1 MNRALAA
8 TVLLG
13 AACALAPSSAWAGD
27 LFSSIDAVAAELRAP
42 DAARRRDAVDK
53 LDAWPGDESHSLLL
67 VALGDADADV
77 RAHAAASIGRHRVM
91 EALPRLIGA
100 LGDPDAHLRASAA
113 EALGALLGGG
123 ASEPSKDAL
132 RAVDTLERA
141 LGDGEHEVR
150 EAAVVALGRLPP
162 NLGKRTAVAL
172 TGRLDDE
179 AAGVRQRAAEVLGR
193 MREARAVVPLLA
205 RLGDTTRE
213 VRAAALD
220 ALAALG
226 DARAVPAIVRMLKDP
241 ADDVRA
247 SAVAALGRLQA
258 KSAVG
263 PLVEVL
269 QRGPNGG
276 SSDALRARATFA
288 LGQIGTTA
296 SIEALVTALHR
307 DELQVAAK
315 EALVRVGA
323 RAVAPLCAHLGDA
336 QPDLASV
343 YVELLSALGNPEAT
357 PALLD
362 ELGRGRVPAE
372 NVVDALGAMLRAPG
386 GNNDKRLMV
395 TLVSL
400 LSAPSGIVRRHAA
413 EALRGSVDARAISVL
428 AAATSDDERDVR
440 VIAIGELGRLGAREA
455 LGELEHALGS
465 PDESTAAA
473 AARALGQLGDRRA
486 VDPLVAALSRTERRV
501 RREAA
506 DALARVADGGATPS
520 LLRAV
525 RTAAPDRR
533 ATAIVALGGVV
544 RHRPDATARE
554 LLFGYVESND
564 TAAALAALDALGAM
578 GDRAAVPR
586 LQHLVES
593 RFDDDV
599 RGRALAALGDIGG
612 DEAARTLVSMLAGD
626 YGDPRVRAEAAWAL
640 GKLKKADGAA
650 INGLTA
656 ALHASA
662 PSVRANAAAAL
673 YRLGRAP
680 DELLRLV
687 DDRDPAVRGNAALA
701 LARSSKARGSLGR
714 LAERDDDR
722 FARAAAKRAVGP
734 NAAPAP
740 SSDWIALDVVDFDGA
755 PLGDTGYR
763 LVLPDGLQR
772 TGVTDERGVIREES
786 VPAGAC
792 TLLLDEAAPP
802 R

>member
-8 TVLLG
+8 LL
-13 AACALAPSSAWAGD
+13 AVIALVPSSAWAGD
-27 LFSSIDAVAAELRAP
+27 LFSSIDAVANELKAP

-53 LDAWPGDESHSLLL
+53 LDAWPGDESRALLL

-77 RAHAAASIGRHRVM
+77 RSHAAASIGRHHLL
-91 EALPRLIGA
+91 EAVPKLIVA

-113 EALGALLGGG
+113 EALGALLGGPG
-123 ASEPSKDAL
+123 ASEPTKDAI

-162 NLGKRTAVAL
+162 QLGKRTAVAL

-193 MREARAVVPLLA
+193 MRESRAVVPLLA

-241 ADDVRA
+241 AEDVRA
-247 SAVAALGRLQA
+247 AAVGALGRLQA
-258 KSAVG
+258 KGAVG

-269 QRGPNGG
+269 QRGPT
-276 SSDALRARATFA
+276 DALRARAAFA
-288 LGQIGTTA
+288 LGQIGTA
-296 SIEALVTALHR
+296 GSVEALVAALDR
-307 DELQVAAK
+307 DELQVAAR

-336 QPDLASV
+336 RPDRAAV
-343 YVELLSALGNPEAT
+343 YVELLRDLGNAEAT

-362 ELGRGRVPAE
+362 ELGRGRLPE
-372 NVVDALGAMLRAPG
+372 ETVVDALGAMLRAPG
-386 GNNDKRLMV
+386 NSEKRPMV
-395 TLVSL
+395 PLVAL
-400 LSAPSGIVRRHAA
+400 LAAPSGVVRRHAA
-413 EALRGSVDARAISVL
+413 EALRGTVDARATSAL

-455 LGELEHALGS
+455 IGELEHALGS
-465 PDESTAAA
+465 ADESTAAA
-473 AARALGQLGDRRA
+473 AARALGQIYSGHGERRA
-486 VDPLVAALSRTERRV
+486 IDALVAALSRSERRV

-506 DALARVADGGATPS
+506 DALARVADGATTPT

-525 RTAAPDRR
+525 RSAAPDRR

-554 LLFGYVESND
+554 LLFGYAEGSD
-564 TAAALAALDALGAM
+564 TASALAALDALGAM
-578 GDRAAVPR
+578 GDRAAAAR
-586 LQHLVES
+586 LAHIVES

-599 RGRALAALGDIGG
+599 RGRAVAALGDIGG
-612 DEAARTLVSMLAGD
+612 EEAAHTLLTMLAGD
-626 YGDPRVRAEAAWAL
+626 YGDPRMRAEAAWAL
-640 GKLKKADGAA
+640 GKLRTADGAVTE
-650 INGLTA
+650 GLTA
-656 ALHASA
+656 ALHSA
-662 PSVRANAAAAL
+662 APTVRANAAASLA
-673 YRLGRAP
+673 RLGHAP
-680 DELLRLV
+680 DDLLRLV

-701 LARSSKARGSLGR
+701 LAHTQKAHASLVR

-722 FARAAAKRAVGP
+722 WARIAAKRAAGGAGP
-734 NAAPAP
+734 SPAA
-740 SSDWIALDVVDFDGA
+740 DWIALDVVDFDGA
-755 PLGDTGYR
+755 PLGDAGYR

-772 TGVTDERGVIREES
+772 AGVTDERGVIREES

-792 TLLLDEAAPP
+792 TLLLDEAAPS

>member
-1 MNRALAA
+1 MNRAPAA
-8 TVLLG
+8 LL
-13 AACALAPSSAWAGD
+13 AACALVSSSAWAGD
-27 LFSSIDAVAAELRAP
+27 LFSNIDAVASELKAP
-42 DAARRRDAVDK
+42 DASRRRDAVDK
-53 LDAWPGDESHSLLL
+53 LDAWTGDEAKPLLL
-67 VALGDADADV
+67 LALGDADADV
-77 RAHAAASIGRHRVM
+77 RAHAADSLGRHHVL
-91 EALPRLIGA
+91 EAVPRLVGA

-113 EALGALLGGG
+113 EALGVLLGGSG
-123 ASEPSKDAL
+123 AGEPTKDAV
-132 RAVDTLERA
+132 RAVETLERA

-162 NLGKRTAVAL
+162 TLGKRTAVAL

-193 MREARAVVPLLA
+193 MREARAVVPLLS
-205 RLGDTTRE
+205 RLADPTRE

-220 ALAALG
+220 ALAAMG

-241 ADDVRA
+241 AEDVRA
-247 SAVAALGRLQA
+247 EAVSALGRLQA
-258 KSAVG
+258 KGAVG

-269 QRGPNGG
+269 QRGP
-276 SSDALRARATFA
+276 SDALRARAAFA
-288 LGQIGTTA
+288 LGQIGTA
-296 SIEALVTALHR
+296 DSVEALVAALDH
-307 DELQVAAK
+307 DELQAAAK

-336 QPDLASV
+336 KPDRAGLYVDLLRELGQAS
-343 YVELLSALGNPEAT
+343 AT

-362 ELGRGRVPAE
+362 ELGRGRLPEE
-372 NVVDALGAMLRAPG
+372 NVVDALGAMLRASG
-386 GNNDKRLMV
+386 KHDGKQDDRLMV

-400 LSAPSGIVRRHAA
+400 LSSPSGTVRRHAA
-413 EALRGSVDARAISVL
+413 EALRGTADARATSAL
-428 AAATSDDERDVR
+428 AAATNDDERDVR
-440 VIAIGELGRLGAREA
+440 VVAIGELGRLGAKEA

-465 PDESTAAA
+465 SDEATAAA

-486 VDPLVAALSRTERRV
+486 VEPLVGALGRNERRV

-506 DALARVADGGATPS
+506 DALARVADGSATPS

-554 LLFGYVESND
+554 LLFGYAEGSD
-564 TAAALAALDALGAM
+564 AAAALAALDALGAM

-586 LQHLVES
+586 LAHLVES

-599 RGRALAALGDIGG
+599 RGRALTALGDIGG
-612 DEAARTLVSMLAGD
+612 DAATRTLVSMLAGD
-626 YGDPRVRAEAAWAL
+626 YGDPRVRAEAAWSL
-640 GKLKKADGAA
+640 GKFRNSGHSAA
-650 INGLTA
+650 VAA
-656 ALHASA
+656 ALTEALHSSS

-680 DELLRLV
+680 DDLARLV

-701 LARSSKARGSLGR
+701 LGRAGKAKTSLAR
-714 LAERDDDR
+714 LAERDEDR
-722 FARAAAKRAVGP
+722 WVRAAAKRAATGAGP
-734 NAAPAP
+734 SPAA
-740 SSDWIALDVVDFDGA
+740 DWIALDVVDFDGA
-755 PLGDTGYR
+755 PLGDAGYR

-792 TLLLDEAAPP
+792 TLLLDEAAPS

>member
-8 TVLLG
+8 LV
-13 AACALAPSSAWAGD
+13 AACALVPSSVWAGD
-27 LFSSIDAVAAELRAP
+27 LFSSIDAVAAELKAP

-53 LDAWPGDESHSLLL
+53 LDAWPGDEARALLL

-77 RAHAAASIGRHRVM
+77 RAHAAASIGRHHVL
-91 EALPRLIGA
+91 EAVPKLIGA
-100 LGDPDAHLRASAA
+100 LGDPDAHLRAAAA
-113 EALGALLGGG
+113 EALGALLGG
-123 ASEPSKDAL
+123 ASEPTKDAL

-150 EAAVVALGRLPP
+150 EAAVGALGRLPP
-162 NLGKRTAVAL
+162 NLGKRRAVAL
-172 TGRLDDE
+172 TGRLDD
-179 AAGVRQRAAEVLGR
+179 AGGGVRQRAAEVLGR

-220 ALAALG
+220 ALAAMG

-241 ADDVRA
+241 AEDVRA

-269 QRGPNGG
+269 QRGPSGG
-276 SSDALRARATFA
+276 STDALRARAAFA
-288 LGQIGTTA
+288 LGQIGTA
-296 SIEALVTALHR
+296 SSVEALVAALDR

-336 QPDLASV
+336 RPDRAAV

-362 ELGRGRVPAE
+362 ELGRGRLPEE
-372 NVVDALGAMLRAPG
+372 NVVDALGAMLRAG
-386 GNNDKRLMV
+386 DKRPMV
-395 TLVSL
+395 PLVAL
-400 LSAPSGIVRRHAA
+400 LAASSGPGVVRRHAA
-413 EALRGSVDARAISVL
+413 EALRGTVDARAVSVL

-440 VIAIGELGRLGAREA
+440 VIAIGELGRLGAKEA
-455 LGELEHALGS
+455 LGELERALAA

-473 AARALGQLGDRRA
+473 AAHALGQIYSGHGERRA
-486 VDPLVAALSRTERRV
+486 IDALVGALSRNERRV

-506 DALARVADGGATPS
+506 DALARVADGATTPT

-533 ATAIVALGGVV
+533 ATAMVALGGVV
-544 RHRPDATARE
+544 RRRPDATARE
-554 LLFGYVESND
+554 LLFGYAESND
-564 TAAALAALDALGAM
+564 TATALAALDALGAM
-578 GDRAAVPR
+578 GDRAAAAR
-586 LQHLVES
+586 LSHLVES

-612 DEAARTLVSMLAGD
+612 DDAAHTLLTMLAGD

-640 GKLKKADGAA
+640 GKQHKPDGAVVD
-650 INGLTA
+650 GLTA
-656 ALHASA
+656 ALHATA
-662 PSVRANAAAAL
+662 PSVRANAAASL

-680 DELLRLV
+680 DDLLHLV

-701 LARSSKARGSLGR
+701 LAHTQKARASLER
-714 LAERDDDR
+714 LAERDEDR
-722 FARAAAKRAVGP
+722 FVRAAAKRAV
-734 NAAPAP
+734 AAQAP
-740 SSDWIALDVVDFDGA
+740 SASADWIALDVVDFDGA
-755 PLGDTGYR
+755 PLGDAGYR